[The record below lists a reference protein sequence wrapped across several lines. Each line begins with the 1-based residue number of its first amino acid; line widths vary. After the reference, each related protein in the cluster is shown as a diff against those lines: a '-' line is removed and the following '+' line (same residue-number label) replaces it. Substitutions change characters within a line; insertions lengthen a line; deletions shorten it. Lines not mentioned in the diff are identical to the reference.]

1 MAIQVEDFISSSST
15 TPLSSVPIQF
25 LISVFSSSQPC
36 YNISI
41 QPSLVAGET
50 PPDRSCIPVPFGT
63 TYTAGIVASSGG
75 SSVR

>member
-15 TPLSSVPIQF
+15 TPLSSVPLQF
-25 LISVFSSSQPC
+25 LINVFPSSQPC
-36 YNISI
+36 TGSI

-50 PPDRSCIPVPFGT
+50 PPDGSCIPVPFGT

-75 SSVR
+75 SGVR